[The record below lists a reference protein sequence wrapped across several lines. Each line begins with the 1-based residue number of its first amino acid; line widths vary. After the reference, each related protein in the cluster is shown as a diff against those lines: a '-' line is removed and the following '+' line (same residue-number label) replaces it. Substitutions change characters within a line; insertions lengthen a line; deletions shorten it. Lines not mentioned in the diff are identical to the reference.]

1 MANYL
6 ALHDRRLVGGVP
18 ARKGLTII
26 NTDEQSSLRRAFYG
40 INAAQVA
47 AKGPLDALF
56 ILCHGYAGTNE
67 RQRVCMD
74 AGGMG
79 LELGREDVLHDNVF
93 MWRSIA
99 NQVKTIVV
107 YSCAAANTEQGNSGT
122 TADGKYLMGALAI
135 HTNAM
140 VYAADRIQ
148 WYNTYKDLPNGRFE
162 WGDWEGRLFQ
172 FPPNGNSATVVDR
185 APIEF
190 ADVMGG
196 KAP

>member
-1 MANYL
+1 MGHYL

-18 ARKGLTII
+18 ARKNLTII

-40 INAAQVA
+40 INAAKVA

-79 LELGREDVLHDNVF
+79 LELGNEDVLHDDVF

-99 NQVKTIVV
+99 NNVKSIVV
-107 YSCAAANTEQGNSGT
+107 YSCAAANTEQGNTDT
-122 TADGKYLMGALAI
+122 T
-135 HTNAM
+135 
-140 VYAADRIQ
+140 ADRIQ

-172 FPPNGNSATVVDR
+172 FPPNGNTATLVDR

-190 ADVMGG
+190 ADVMSG
-196 KAP
+196 KAS